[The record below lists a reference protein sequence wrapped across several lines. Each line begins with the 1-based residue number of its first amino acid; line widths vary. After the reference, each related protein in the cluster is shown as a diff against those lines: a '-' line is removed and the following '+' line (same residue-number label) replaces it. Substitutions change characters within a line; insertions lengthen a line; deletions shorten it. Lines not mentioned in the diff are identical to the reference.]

1 MRKRH
6 ATCCDVD
13 ARRHFA
19 FRESRRTPGD
29 RATRFIQI
37 QTDGDFG
44 MNKVAFRTT
53 AAMFVGT
60 LSIAIHPGCSEAGRA
75 GNAERVE
82 TASSALT
89 QATYYVSPSGTG
101 GRCAI
106 TVPCSLTTVQAL
118 VRNHTAGMTGDID
131 VRLLSGTYRL
141 TAPFALDGSAGDGA
155 TNGFHVIYEAA
166 PGAHPVL
173 DGGIVIS
180 GWQPLGIQNGA
191 WVADVPSG
199 FTTRQVYINGVR
211 ATRAQGTIAAGSL
224 TQTTTGYVST
234 SSVLNGLDDPDH
246 AELVYDHDQRENT
259 GDTSVSFFEARC
271 GIAST
276 TASDPGS
283 MITMNQPCFD
293 NSTLRTFALN
303 IGLPDRVEND
313 YSLLDQPGEWYIQ
326 PSLNEIFYIPRAG
339 ENMNTALV
347 EAPSLQTLL
356 SGTGT
361 AAAPLTNV
369 IVRGLTFSY
378 GGWLGPDAP
387 DGFSDVQATYHITG
401 TNAWPQAEG
410 GCDYTNP
417 PGTCPYGAF
426 TQTPSNVSF
435 DNAQGLTLER
445 NTFAHLGAGGLFI
458 GPSTSNT
465 TVNAN
470 VFDDISGNGLAIGD
484 VQDNDP
490 ADPSVLPTNTTVTNN
505 WVTEVGEDYKG
516 AVGIFQGY
524 ARNSLIQHNQ
534 INDVPYSGISVGWN
548 WGRSSSPATGNV
560 VRANLIF
567 NHMQYLTDGGGIY
580 MNGAQGPDHT
590 TGLLADYNVIHAQ
603 EGPGYAIYTDG
614 GSEHVTLDHNVAYDN
629 NADGDVDWGGCT
641 NASFPGGPNTGYGDF
656 VATNNYGPTPS
667 FAFPCGGPDLGL
679 PVDPTVTNSTTI
691 AGPNDVPSAIV
702 RTAGIEAAYEDI
714 RGDTASR
721 YNLAY
726 RKPTMALY
734 MDGTT
739 ALMQPGLE
747 PGAAVDG
754 DATTYAQATNQ
765 YRWQLQV
772 DLLDVQ
778 VIDSIRV
785 TMPAVAYAT
794 SLHVDASTDGTT
806 YATIAQSTTA
816 GPGTT
821 VFAVSPLGARYL
833 RVIADEPDGPNQT
846 GGQMAISEL
855 QIFGPPDLALN
866 KPTSA
871 QYLDGSAATMQ
882 FNPNAP
888 TLNPDEATDGIG
900 STYAQAWGQFRWML
914 TADLLSPFMVRAFL
928 VTMPSF
934 AYATAFHIDESLD
947 NQSWTTV
954 YSNSATTAGTT
965 YSLSLGGALA
975 RYVRIVADEPNGV
988 NQTGGQMAISRFSVY
1003 SADSDVGP
1011 LTPVTA
1017 QYIDGSPATM
1027 QSFGPVGNAADGN
1040 PVTYAQAWGQFLW
1053 QLVADMGSI
1062 KQVNEVR
1069 VLMPATTFATQFH
1082 LDFSTDGASYT
1093 QGAAVSAVGVG
1104 GEVAVAVPSR
1114 PAARYV
1120 RVVADLPNGVNQRG
1134 GQMGISELTVLSAE

>member
-1 MRKRH
+1 
-6 ATCCDVD
+6 
-13 ARRHFA
+13 
-19 FRESRRTPGD
+19 
-29 RATRFIQI
+29 
-37 QTDGDFG
+37 
-44 MNKVAFRTT
+44 MNKIAFRTT

-60 LSIAIHPGCSEAGRA
+60 LSIATHPGCSAAGRA
-75 GNAERVE
+75 GSADQVE
-82 TASSALT
+82 TVSSALT
-89 QATYYVSPSGTG
+89 QATYYVSPAGTG
-101 GRCAI
+101 ASCAI
-106 TVPCSLTTVQAL
+106 SAPCALPTVQGL
-118 VRNHTAGMTGDID
+118 VRSHTTGMTGDID
-131 VRLLSGTYRL
+131 VRLMSGTYRL
-141 TAPFALDGSAGDGA
+141 TAPFALDGSKGDGA

-166 PGAHPVL
+166 PGAHPLL

-180 GWQPLGIQNGA
+180 GWQPAGTPNGA
-191 WVADVPSG
+191 WVAPVPSG
-199 FTTRQVYINGVR
+199 FTTRQLYINGAR
-211 ATRAQGTIAAGSL
+211 ATRAQEQLAGGLL

-234 SSVLNGLDDPDH
+234 SAVLNGLSDPTH
-246 AELVYDHDQRENT
+246 AEIVYDQD
-259 GDTSVSFFEARC
+259 FFEVRC
-271 GIAST
+271 GIASVT
-276 TASDPGS
+276 GSDS
-283 MITMNQPCFD
+283 ESTITMNQPCFN
-293 NSTLRTFALN
+293 NSTLRSFAPN
-303 IGLPDRVEND
+303 VGSPSRVEND

-326 PSLNEIFYIPRAG
+326 QSLNEIFYIPRTG
-339 ENMNTALV
+339 ETMNTALV
-347 EAPSLQTLL
+347 EAPSLQSLF

-361 AAAPLTNV
+361 AAAPLNNV
-369 IVRGLTFSY
+369 VVRGLAFSY
-378 GGWLGPDAP
+378 GGWLGPSAP

-401 TNAWPQAEG
+401 NNAWPQAQG

-417 PGTCPYGAF
+417 PGSCPFGAF
-426 TQTPSNVSF
+426 TQTPANVSF

-445 NTFAHLGAGGLFI
+445 NMFAHLGAGGLSI
-458 GPSTSNT
+458 GRSTSNT

-470 VFDDISGNGLAIGD
+470 VFDDISGTGMAIGD
-484 VQDNDP
+484 VQDNAP
-490 ADPSVLPTNTTVTNN
+490 ANPSVLPTNTTVTNN
-505 WVTEVGEDYKG
+505 WVTNVGEDYKG

-534 INDVPYSGISVGWN
+534 INDVPYTGISIGWN
-548 WGRSSSPATGNV
+548 WGRSPSPASGHV

-580 MNGAQGPDHT
+580 SNGAQGPEHT
-590 TGLLADYNVIHAQ
+590 TGLLTDYNVIHAQ
-603 EGPGYAIYTDG
+603 GATSFALYNDG
-614 GSEHVTLDHNVAYDN
+614 GSEHITLDHNVIYDN
-629 NADGDVDWGGCT
+629 NATGDVDWGGCS
-641 NASFPGGPNTGYGDF
+641 NPASGATGSPFTGYGDF
-656 VATNNYGPTPS
+656 VASNNYGPKPS
-667 FAFPCGGPDLGL
+667 FGFPCGGPNLGL
-679 PVDPTVTNSTTI
+679 PGDPTVTNSSTI

-702 RTAGIEAAYEDI
+702 HTAGIEAAYEDI

-726 RKPTMALY
+726 RKPATALY

-739 ALMQPGLE
+739 ALMQPGSE
-747 PGAAVDG
+747 PGAAIDG
-754 DATTYAQATNQ
+754 DATTSAQATNQ

-772 DLLDVQ
+772 DLLDIQ

-785 TMPAVAYAT
+785 TMPAAAYAT
-794 SLHVDASTDGTT
+794 SLHVDASSDGTT
-806 YATIAQSTTA
+806 YDTIAQSHTA

-846 GGQMAISEL
+846 GGQMSISEL

-871 QYLDGSAATMQ
+871 QYIDGSAATMQ

-888 TLNPDEATDGIG
+888 TLNPDEATDGIS

-934 AYATAFHIDESLD
+934 AFATAFHVDESLD
-947 NQSWTTV
+947 DQSWTTV
-954 YSNSATTAGTT
+954 YSNSAATAGTT
-965 YSLSLGGALA
+965 YSLSLGAALA
-975 RYVRIVADEPNGV
+975 RYVRVVADKPDGV

-1011 LTPVTA
+1011 STSLTA
-1017 QYIDGSPATM
+1017 QYIDGSPALM

-1040 PVTYAQAWGQFLW
+1040 PVTYAQASNQFRW
-1053 QLVADMGSI
+1053 QLVADMGSM

-1093 QGAAVSAVGVG
+1093 QGAAVNTVGVG
-1104 GEVAVAVPSR
+1104 GEVQVAVPSR